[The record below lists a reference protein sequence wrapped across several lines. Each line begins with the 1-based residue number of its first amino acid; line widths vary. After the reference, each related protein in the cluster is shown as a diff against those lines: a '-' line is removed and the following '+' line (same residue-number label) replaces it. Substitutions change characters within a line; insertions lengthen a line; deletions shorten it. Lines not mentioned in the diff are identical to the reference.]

1 MRSLSGVQSSGK
13 LHIGNYFGAI
23 RQFIRLQDTTQGF
36 YFVANL
42 HALTTQTDPA
52 VAEDN
57 TREVVLSFLSLG
69 LDPAKATLFR
79 QSDVPQ
85 VTELSWY
92 LSCQTS
98 FGLLQRCHAYKD
110 KVGQG
115 IIPTHALFAYPVLM
129 ASDIIIFD
137 SDIVP
142 VGEDQRQ
149 HIEVAR
155 DIAIKFNQVYG
166 EVLRVPESY
175 ILDDSATVP
184 GVDGRKMSK
193 SYGNA
198 IDIFAPEKEL
208 KKIVMSIVTDSRSVE
223 EPKDPDTNNVFNIY
237 KLMASKKDVE
247 AMRGRFL
254 AGGLGYGDA
263 KKLLL
268 GRILD
273 YFGEAR
279 RRREALEKDSAYVDK
294 VLADGANRAREVAG
308 STIARVRKAMGVPS
322 ML

>member
-13 LHIGNYFGAI
+13 LHIANYFGAI
-23 RQFIRLQDTTQGF
+23 RQFVRLQDNTEGF

-42 HALTTQTDPA
+42 HALTTQTDPV
-52 VAEDN
+52 VALDN

-69 LDPAKATLFR
+69 LDPARATLFR

-98 FGLLQRCHAYKD
+98 FGLLQRCHAYKE
-110 KVGQG
+110 KVSQG
-115 IIPTHALFAYPVLM
+115 LVPSHALFAYPVLM
-129 ASDIIIFD
+129 AADIIIFD

-155 DIAIKFNQVYG
+155 DIAIRFNQVYG
-166 EVLRVPESY
+166 EVLRVPEPY
-175 ILDDSATVP
+175 ILDESATVP

-193 SYGNA
+193 SYSNA

-208 KKIVMSIVTDSRSVE
+208 RKTVMSIVTDSKGVD
-223 EPKDPDTNNVFNIY
+223 EPKDPDTNNVFNLY
-237 KLMASKKDVE
+237 KLMASKEEVE
-247 AMRGRFL
+247 TMRGRFL
-254 AGGLGYGDA
+254 AGGYGYGDA

-279 RRREALEKDSAYVDK
+279 RKREALEKDPAYVDQ
-294 VLADGANRAREVAG
+294 VLRDGTRKARE
-308 STIARVRKAMGVPS
+308 IACATVGRVRNAMGVPK
-322 ML
+322 MI